1 MSIDLIIHSASQI
14 LRLTDTPQRGEGL
27 GQLNLISDGALAIS
41 GEEIAGVGTTGEILN
56 SFDSE
61 QVIDASGRTVLP
73 GLVDPHTHLLWVGD
87 RSSEFELRI
96 AGATYMEIM
105 AAGGGISSTV
115 RHTRNATVEEML
127 AEAAPRARRML
138 IHGTTTAEVK
148 SGYGLD
154 TDAEIRMLDAAT
166 RLDMVQAIELI
177 PTFLGAH
184 AIPDEYAGDSQGY
197 TDKVDGEMLPMLK
210 SWWLENHPD
219 RKLPFVDVF
228 CEEGAFTLDQSEQ
241 ILTSARRLG
250 FPLKI
255 HADEFAALG
264 GTGLAVRLGA
274 VSADHLVHT
283 PADEINALGRSDTV
297 AVALPNTP
305 FGLAEQDFTPAEK
318 FLAAGAI
325 LALASDL
332 NPGTAWCE
340 SMQFVIA
347 LACRYMGLSPAQ
359 AIAASTINAAAAIQ
373 MDSRIGSLHTGKQAD
388 LILIDA
394 DDYRHLGYRFGT
406 NLVSTVVKKGKVVHA
421 RL

>member
-1 MSIDLIIHSASQI
+1 MSIDLIIHSASQL
-14 LRLTDTPQRGEGL
+14 LRLTDRPQRGEDL
-27 GQLNLISDGALAIS
+27 GQLNFISDGALAIS
-41 GEEIAGVGTTGEILN
+41 GDEIVGVGTTSEILN

-61 QVIDASGRTVLP
+61 QVIDATGRTVLP

-115 RHTRNATVEEML
+115 KHTRNASVEEML

-148 SGYGLD
+148 SGYGLE
-154 TDAEIRMLDAAT
+154 TDAEIRMLDAAI
-166 RLDMVQAIELI
+166 RLDEVQAIELT

-197 TDKVDGEMLPMLK
+197 IDKVDGEMLPMLK

-283 PADEINALGRSDTV
+283 PADEINALGQSDTV

-318 FLAAGAI
+318 FIAAGAI

-373 MDSRIGSLHTGKQAD
+373 MNSRIGSLHTGKQAD

-406 NLVSTVVKKGKVVHA
+406 NLVSTVVKKGKVVHV